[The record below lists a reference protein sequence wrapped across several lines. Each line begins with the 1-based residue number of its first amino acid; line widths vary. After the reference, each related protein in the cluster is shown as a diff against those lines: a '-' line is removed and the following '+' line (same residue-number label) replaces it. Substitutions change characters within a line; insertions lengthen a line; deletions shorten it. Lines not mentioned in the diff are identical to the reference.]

1 MKKRLAVAAILSV
14 AVVALAGPVKTW
26 SAGEVVTANDLNANF
41 QHIHNLMVGGH
52 GARLVNGDVSA
63 SAAISHSKLATPALI
78 PKAMGGIYTPCDGGT
93 CTWNVNSGF
102 TSTITRSGTGQ
113 YAVSFGTARANA
125 NYVPIVTPVGDG
137 VNSVSAMVCGA
148 SPTFSTTGFGI
159 RCGLTFTRA
168 LTDAGTVTPDT
179 DLPFSVVVFDND
191 N

>member
-1 MKKRLAVAAILSV
+1 MKKRIVVAAVSLV
-14 AVVALAGPVKTW
+14 ALVALAGPIKTW
-26 SAGEVVTANDLNANF
+26 SAGEVIAASDLNANF

-102 TSTITRSGTGQ
+102 TSTITRSTAGQ
-113 YAVSFGTARANA
+113 YTVTFSSARANA
-125 NYVPIVTPVGDG
+125 NYVPVANLVGDT
-137 VNSVSAMVCGA
+137 VNSYTGMNCWPNG
-148 SPTFSTTGFGI
+148 TYTTT
-159 RCGLTFTRA
+159 TFTINCARTVPDGGS
-168 LTDAGTVTPDT
+168 LRFFDDA
-179 DLPFSVVVFDND
+179 PFSVTVFDND

>member
-1 MKKRLAVAAILSV
+1 MKKRIVVAAVSLV
-14 AVVALAGPVKTW
+14 ALVALAGPIKTW
-26 SAGEVVTANDLNANF
+26 SAGEVITANDLNANF

-102 TSTITRSGTGQ
+102 TSTITRGSIGQ
-113 YAVSFGTARANA
+113 YTLSFSSSRANA
-125 NYVPIVTPVGDG
+125 NYVPVVTPVGDG
-137 VNSVSAMVCGA
+137 IN
-148 SPTFSTTGFGI
+148 SPTKIHCGPVPTFAVGSFGVH
-159 RCGLTFTRA
+159 CGL
-168 LTDAGTVTPDT
+168 DVPDGGGAIGFA
-179 DLPFSVVVFDND
+179 DMPFSVVVFDND